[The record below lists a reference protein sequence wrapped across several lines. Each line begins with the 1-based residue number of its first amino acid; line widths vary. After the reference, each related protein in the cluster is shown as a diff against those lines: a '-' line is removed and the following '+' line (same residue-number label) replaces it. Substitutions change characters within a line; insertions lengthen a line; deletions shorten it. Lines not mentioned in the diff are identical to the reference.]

1 MKELDFRNK
10 SCPIPLV
17 ETRKF
22 INSNRNEDFKI
33 ILDNEVAFLNIKKF
47 LENNKLNYSSNKGSG
62 LYTFE
67 VIFDGNEKLSE
78 EKFQI
83 SNFSIFVMSDEF
95 GNGEE
100 ELSKTLMKSY
110 FYALNESITLPSNII
125 FINSGVKLLK
135 KGSGILSSLEL
146 LKEKGISILACGIC
160 VDYYNLKDEI
170 SLVTEIT
177 NMYSIIEILN
187 NSDSVIRI

>member
-47 LENNKLNYSSNKGSG
+47 LENNKLNYSSNKSSN

-67 VIFDGNEKLSE
+67 VIFDGNEKLPE

-83 SNFSIFVMSDEF
+83 NNFSIFVMGDKF
-95 GNGEE
+95 GNGVE
-100 ELSKTLMKSY
+100 ELSKILMKSY

-135 KGSGILSSLEL
+135 KSSGVLASLESL
-146 LKEKGISILACGIC
+146 RRKGVSILACGMC
-160 VDYYNLKDEI
+160 VDYYNLKDEVSSI
-170 SLVTEIT
+170 AEIT

-187 NSDSVIRI
+187 NSDNVIRI

>member
-22 INSNRNEDFKI
+22 INKNRNEDFKI
-33 ILDNEVAFLNIKKF
+33 ILDNEVSFLNIKKF
-47 LENNKLNYSSNKGSG
+47 LENNKLNYSSNKGNNI
-62 LYTFE
+62 YTFE
-67 VIFDGNEKLSE
+67 VIFDGNERLSE

-83 SNFSIFVMSDEF
+83 TNFSIFVMSDNF

-100 ELSKTLMKSY
+100 ELSRSLMKSY

-125 FINSGVKLLK
+125 FINSGVKLLTK
-135 KGSGILSSLEL
+135 DSGIIGSLEL
-146 LKEKGISILACGIC
+146 LMQKGISILCCGIC
-160 VDYYNLKDEI
+160 IDYYNLKDNLSSVAE
-170 SLVTEIT
+170 VT
-177 NMYSIIEILN
+177 NMYSIIDILN
-187 NSDSVIRI
+187 NSDNVIRI